1 MLWTRGGAIGSDRPL
16 IRPTLFT
23 DADQCL
29 MQSALILMAYRCI
42 DTWPIGAVSQFFLK
56 LIRGFRST
64 RSGLSVQFGCIWEL
78 SGFENGLTLYLSE
91 VVAYRCN
98 PADPLMAYRRCFLV
112 SADGLS
118 V

>member
-1 MLWTRGGAIGSDRPL
+1 
-16 IRPTLFT
+16 
-23 DADQCL
+23 

-64 RSGLSVQFGCIWEL
+64 RSGLSAQFGCIWEL
-78 SGFENGLTLYLSE
+78 SGFENGLALYLSE
-91 VVAYRCN
+91 VVAYRRN
-98 PADPLMAYRRCFLV
+98 PADPLMAYRCCFLI